1 MDNKSIAIIAI
12 VAVAIIAI
20 AAAAV
25 VLMNNGDDSGDK
37 PVKKATGRL
46 TVYGNA
52 NNDDYLDQ
60 GDVKTLEEIVNT
72 ISKGGEWDYK
82 LYPYADANN
91 DGKITSSD
99 VTYLKKLLGKD
110 ALLKSNEKVNMY
122 YMNYN
127 GTTSCVSYPISPDA
141 KIGTNWYYG
150 FYDAMACGCYDRIT
164 AGTTRAQG
172 YGQDMFPG
180 CDKLFTIG
188 TAGNFDVELVMKSG
202 VKVLL
207 GSTSQTVYDEMK
219 AVGVDV
225 IMLRGSGVSTSGMD
239 VISNII
245 TMGVLM
251 SCEDAA
257 YEYMTF
263 FDKVLKMIDDKTDQ
277 IKREYTYIMPYNP
290 TSTIENM
297 VDTEMRSTGRMLG
310 DTYALSLVPLRDVVY
325 SADATC
331 PTIATEDILKWDPD
345 FIVVDIVASLN
356 ACDDPT
362 EVKQKFQNAW
372 DLFSSTNAY
381 KKGNMLGVS
390 YDSIGTT
397 MGIAVIP
404 LLCSYLWP
412 DIFSEEEGWKL
423 MEEAVGKFTNLDTSK
438 IDIKSCGGI
447 IVYKR
452 GA

>member
-1 MDNKSIAIIAI
+1 MNKNVIIAI
-12 VAVAIIAI
+12 VVVAVVAV

-25 VLMNNGDDSGDK
+25 VMMNNDGDDDNVS
-37 PVKKATGRL
+37 VKKATGRL

-52 NNDDYLDQ
+52 NNDDYLNKE
-60 GDVKTLEEIVNT
+60 DVTTLKSILDD

-82 LYPYADANN
+82 LYPYADTNV
-91 DGKITSSD
+91 DGKITQAD
-99 VTYLKKLLGKD
+99 LDYLQNLLDKDNYLKTGKKID
-110 ALLKSNEKVNMY
+110 MF

-127 GTTSCVSYPISPDA
+127 GTTSCVSYPIAPTDT
-141 KIGTNWYYG
+141 IGTNWYYG

-207 GSTSQTVYDEMK
+207 GSTSQTVYDDMK
-219 AVGVDV
+219 KIGVDV

-257 YEYMTF
+257 YEYMEF
-263 FDKVLKMIDDKTDQ
+263 FDKVLKMIADKTDL

-297 VDTEMRSTGRMLG
+297 VDTELRSSGRMLG
-310 DTYALSLVPLRDVVY
+310 DTYALSLVPLTDVVY
-325 SADATC
+325 SADQTC

-356 ACDDPT
+356 ACDDPN
-362 EVKQKFQNAW
+362 EVQKKFEDAW
-372 DLFSSTNAY
+372 DLFSATNAY

-412 DIFSEEEGWKL
+412 DIFDEDEGWAL
-423 MEEAVGKFTNLDTSK
+423 MKEAVGKFTNLDTDK

-447 IVYKR
+447 IVYKMKS
-452 GA
+452 